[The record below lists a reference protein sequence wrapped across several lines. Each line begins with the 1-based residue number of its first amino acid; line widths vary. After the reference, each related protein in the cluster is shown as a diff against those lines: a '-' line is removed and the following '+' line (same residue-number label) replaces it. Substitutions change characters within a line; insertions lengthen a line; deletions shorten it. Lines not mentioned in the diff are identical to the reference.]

1 MDLLIREFVLEE
13 VRDSMKYVDPKQYD
27 FSRLNEEQLKV
38 AVKDDTIFDTKFETK
53 PVGYLKDAAIRFA
66 KNKGSLVAGIVL
78 MILVTFAI
86 FGPLMSPW
94 QTDQTQDFY
103 RLCLPKV
110 HEASNGFWDGT
121 EMKTEPEKTFIYDN
135 SRGAVVGEAKKG
147 KVSEGV
153 QYYTYRCDT
162 YVKGY
167 IFKDFSEEEY
177 NAVLDYQNKTGKQ
190 VLFPLLDTS
199 YNIDPYTGMP
209 KSMGI
214 EYQHQDANN
223 YYQIDKSF
231 NPIFDAEGKIIPIYE
246 VDGEGN
252 YVFYHFN
259 GANYEVRI
267 NYDAYYIMLNG
278 KAPMYYFGSD
288 GMGRDIFTR
297 LWHGARLSLLLGV
310 GVSLINIILG
320 VIYGAIEGYYGGK
333 ADLIM
338 ERISDI
344 LVEIPSLILLTLFQ
358 IYFASKWG
366 PVPALLLAFVLT
378 GWIGTASRV
387 RMQFYRF
394 KNQEYVLAARVLG
407 AKDRRIIFRHILPNA
422 IGTLITSVI
431 LMIPGVIF
439 SESTLSFLNIIDL
452 ETGTMTSIGTMLAAG
467 QDLLDTHPHVLLFPA
482 IFISIL
488 MISFNLFGNGLR
500 DAFNPSLR
508 GVEE

>member
-1 MDLLIREFVLEE
+1 MR
-13 VRDSMKYVDPKQYD
+13 YVDPKQYD

-38 AVKDDTIFDTKFETK
+38 AVKDDSVFDTKFETK

-66 KNKGSLVAGIVL
+66 KNKGSLVAGIIL
-78 MILVTFAI
+78 MLLVTLAV

-94 QTDQTQDFY
+94 KTNQENQFY
-103 RLCLPKV
+103 QLCLPKV
-110 HEASNGFWDGT
+110 REASNGFWDGT
-121 EMKTEPEKTFIYDN
+121 EMRNEPEKTYIYDK
-135 SRGAVVGEAKKG
+135 SHGAVLGEGKKAQ
-147 KVSEGV
+147 VVDGV
-153 QYYTYRCDT
+153 QYYSYRYNT
-162 YVKGY
+162 YVRGF
-167 IFKDFSEEEY
+167 IFDDFSEEEY
-177 NAVLDYQNKTGKQ
+177 NKILDYQAKTGIQ
-190 VLFPLLDTS
+190 ILYPLLDVS
-199 YNIDPYTGMP
+199 YATTEDPITHMEKTNRGL
-209 KSMGI
+209 I
-214 EYQHQDANN
+214 IQHQDANN
-223 YYQIDKSF
+223 FYMLDAKY
-231 NPIFDAEGKIIPIYE
+231 NPVLDENGNLIPIYE
-246 VDGEGN
+246 VDSEGN
-252 YVFYHFN
+252 YVYSLWN
-259 GANYEVRI
+259 GSNYETRI
-267 NYDAYYIMLNG
+267 NYDAYYVMVNG
-278 KAPMYYFGSD
+278 KAPMFYFGSD
-288 GMGRDIFTR
+288 GSGRDIFTR

-310 GVSLINIILG
+310 GVSLINIVLG

-387 RMQFYRF
+387 RMQFYRY

-422 IGTLITSVI
+422 IGTLITSCI
-431 LMIPGVIF
+431 LMIPSVIF

>member
-1 MDLLIREFVLEE
+1 
-13 VRDSMKYVDPKQYD
+13 MKYVDPKQYD
-27 FSRLNEEQLKV
+27 FSRLSKKQLEV
-38 AVKDDTIFDTKFETK
+38 AVKDENIFDTKFETK
-53 PVGYLKDAAIRFA
+53 PVGYFKDAWIRFT
-66 KNKGSLVAGIVL
+66 KNKGSVAAAIILMLLVS
-78 MILVTFAI
+78 FAI
-86 FGPLMSPW
+86 FGPLFSPW
-94 QTDQTQDFY
+94 KTNQDNPFY
-103 RLCLPKV
+103 QFRLPKV
-110 HEASNGFWDGT
+110 REASNGFWDGT
-121 EMKTEPEKTFIYDN
+121 KMKTEPEKTYIFDK
-135 SRGAVVGEAKKG
+135 SHGAVVGEAKKARVDKETG
-147 KVSEGV
+147 I
-153 QYYTYRCDT
+153 QYYTYRFDT
-162 YVKGY
+162 YVRG
-167 IFKDFSEEEY
+167 FTFDDLHPDEY
-177 NAVLDYQNKTGKQ
+177 DAVINYQNTTGIQ
-190 VLFPLLDTS
+190 ILYPLLDTS
-199 YNIDPYTGMP
+199 YNINPYTGMP
-209 KSMGI
+209 KSQGI
-214 EYQHQDANN
+214 EIQHQNANN
-223 YYQIDKSF
+223 YYQIDSKF
-231 NPIFDAEGKIIPIYE
+231 NPILDANGEIIPIYKT
-246 VDGEGN
+246 DSSGN
-252 YVFYHFN
+252 YVYYEFN
-259 GANYEVRI
+259 GSNYEVRMD
-267 NYDAYYIMLNG
+267 YDQYYIMLHG
-278 KAPMYYFGSD
+278 KAPMFYFGSD
-288 GMGRDIFTR
+288 NMGRDIFTR
-297 LWHGARLSLLLGV
+297 LCHGARLSLLLGV
-310 GVSLINIILG
+310 GVSLINIVLG

-387 RMQFYRF
+387 RMQFYRY

-422 IGTLITSVI
+422 IGTLITSCI
-431 LMIPGVIF
+431 LMIPSVIF

>member
-1 MDLLIREFVLEE
+1 
-13 VRDSMKYVDPKQYD
+13 MKYVDPKQYD
-27 FSRLNEEQLKV
+27 FSRLNEKQLEV

-53 PVGYLKDAAIRFA
+53 PVGYFKDACIRFA
-66 KNKGSLVAGIVL
+66 KNKGSLVAGIIL

-94 QTDQTQDFY
+94 RTNQTNEFY
-103 RLCLPKV
+103 QLCLPKV
-110 HEASNGFWDGT
+110 RGASNGFWDGT
-121 EMKTEPEKTFIYDN
+121 EMRNEPEKTYIFDN
-135 SRGAVVGEAKKG
+135 AHGAVLGEAKKS
-147 KVSEGV
+147 KVVDGV
-153 QYYTYRCDT
+153 QYYEYRYDT
-162 YVKGY
+162 YVRGF
-167 IFKDFSEEEY
+167 IFDDFLPEEY
-177 NAVLDYQNKTGKQ
+177 NRILEYQNSTGIQ
-190 VLFPLLDTS
+190 ILYPLLDTS
-199 YNIDPYTGMP
+199 YATNPYTGQTN
-209 KSMGI
+209 MGLI
-214 EYQHQDANN
+214 IQHQNANN
-223 YYQIDKSF
+223 YYQLDKNY
-231 NPIFDAEGKIIPIYE
+231 NPVLDADGNIIPIYE

-252 YVFYHFN
+252 YVYSYFN
-259 GANYEVRI
+259 GANYETRI
-267 NYDAYYIMLNG
+267 DYDAYYIMING
-278 KAPMYYFGSD
+278 KAPMFYFGSD

-297 LWHGARLSLLLGV
+297 LWHGARLSLLLGI
-310 GVSLINIILG
+310 GVSLINIFLG

-387 RMQFYRF
+387 RMQFYRY

-407 AKDRRIIFRHILPNA
+407 AKDKRIIFRHILPNA
-422 IGTLITSVI
+422 VGTLITSCI

>member
-1 MDLLIREFVLEE
+1 MR
-13 VRDSMKYVDPKQYD
+13 YVDPKQYD
-27 FSRLNEEQLKV
+27 FSRLNEKQLQV

-53 PVGYLKDAAIRFA
+53 PVGYFKDACIRFA
-66 KNKGSLVAGIVL
+66 KNKGSLVAGIILMVL
-78 MILVTFAI
+78 VSLAI

-94 QTDQTQDFY
+94 KTNQTNEFY
-103 RLCLPKV
+103 QLCLPKV

-121 EMKTEPEKTFIYDN
+121 EMRTEPEKTYIFDN
-135 SRGAVVGEAKKG
+135 AHGAVIGEPKKS
-147 KVSEGV
+147 KVVEGV
-153 QYYTYRCDT
+153 QYYTYRYNT
-162 YVKGY
+162 YVRGF
-167 IFKDFSEEEY
+167 IFDDFSEEEY
-177 NAVLDYQNKTGKQ
+177 NQILDYQNQTGIQ
-190 VLFPLLDTS
+190 IFYPLLDTS
-199 YNIDPYTGMP
+199 YATTRQLMPGGDPDNPDDYIERTN
-209 KSMGI
+209 MGLI
-214 EYQHQDANN
+214 IQHQNANN
-223 YYQIDKSF
+223 YYKLDKDYAPVLDGSG
-231 NPIFDAEGKIIPIYE
+231 NIIPIYLK
-246 VDGEGN
+246 DDTGN
-252 YVFYHFN
+252 LVYANWN
-259 GANYEVRI
+259 GSNYETRI
-267 NYDAYYIMLNG
+267 DYDAYYIMING
-278 KAPMYYFGSD
+278 KAPMFYFGSD

-310 GVSLINIILG
+310 GVSLINIVLG

-387 RMQFYRF
+387 RMQFYRY

-422 IGTLITSVI
+422 VGTLITSCI
-431 LMIPGVIF
+431 LMIPSVIF
-439 SESTLSFLNIIDL
+439 SESTLSFLNIVDL

>member
-1 MDLLIREFVLEE
+1 MDLSIREFVLEE
-13 VRDSMKYVDPKQYD
+13 VRDNMRYVDPKQYD

-38 AVKDDTIFDTKFETK
+38 AVKDETIFDAKFETK
-53 PVGYLKDAAIRFA
+53 PVGYLKDAFIRFA
-66 KNKGSLVAGIVL
+66 KNKGSLIAGIIL
-78 MILVTFAI
+78 MLLVTFAI

-94 QTDQTQDFY
+94 KTNDKNDFY
-103 RLCLPKV
+103 RLCLPKI
-110 HEASNGFWDGT
+110 HEVSNGFWDGT
-121 EMKTEPEKTFIYDN
+121 EMRNEPEKTYIFDKAH
-135 SRGAVVGEAKKG
+135 GAVVGEGKKD
-147 KVSEGV
+147 KVVDGV
-153 QYYTYRCDT
+153 QYYTYRYNT
-162 YVKGY
+162 YVAGY
-167 IFKDFSEEEY
+167 IFNDFSEEEY
-177 NAVLDYQNKTGKQ
+177 NKILDYQSKTGIQ
-190 VLFPLLDTS
+190 ILYPLLDTS
-199 YNIDPYTGMP
+199 YAYN
-209 KSMGI
+209 SMGI
-214 EYQHQDANN
+214 ANQGLIIQHQNANN
-223 YYQIDKSF
+223 YYKLDKQY
-231 NPIFDAEGKIIPIYE
+231 NPILDDNGNIIPIYE
-246 VDGEGN
+246 VDSEGN
-252 YVFYHFN
+252 FVYSYWT
-259 GANYEVRI
+259 GSNYSTRI
-267 NYDAYYIMLNG
+267 DYDAYYKMING
-278 KAPMYYFGSD
+278 RSPMFYFGSD
-288 GMGRDIFTR
+288 GRGRDIFTR

-387 RMQFYRF
+387 RMQFYRY

-422 IGTLITSVI
+422 IGTLITSCI
-431 LMIPGVIF
+431 LMIPSVIF

-452 ETGTMTSIGTMLAAG
+452 ESGTMTSIGTMLAAG